1 MSTKTGLPTEGPEGT
16 TGGPGQEKTPLLSV
30 SHDAC
35 DDESSGS
42 TSSSRKPFTEGQ
54 DHVTEEKSN
63 NSTPVQTQPQSDI
76 NPPAS
81 ESSGGDA
88 TKEQNGFHN
97 GNVSK
102 SSLNNGIHPGPT
114 RKCTCG
120 ANMAA
125 GSVSGPDPGAA
136 TVTQPKR
143 QLSTPVSDRVQRKLK
158 SSLSVNSDSSRRSK
172 GSSTGSHKP
181 PLPEDHEGG
190 KWGGTCRAGM
200 AVCFLNGSGES
211 PEKES
216 QLTAFESNLKVEIE
230 VKVAALRQ
238 REREPG
244 TGAAAVRK
252 KRRRRR
258 RLHF

>member
-54 DHVTEEKSN
+54 GHVTEDKSN

-102 SSLNNGIHPGPT
+102 SSLRNGIHPGPT

-181 PLPEDHEGG
+181 PLPEAWRWSNCPGSILTRKRLDGSNHGSIPRRLRCAKSSVGPWQRPFALLPNYVANSCSKFESP
-190 KWGGTCRAGM
+190 
-200 AVCFLNGSGES
+200 GSG
-211 PEKES
+211 
-216 QLTAFESNLKVEIE
+216 
-230 VKVAALRQ
+230 R
-238 REREPG
+238 PG
-244 TGAAAVRK
+244 LCQVGNPAR
-252 KRRRRR
+252 
-258 RLHF
+258 

>member
-35 DDESSGS
+35 DDESPGS

-54 DHVTEEKSN
+54 GHVTEEKSN

-88 TKEQNGFHN
+88 TKEQNGFHH

-102 SSLNNGIHPGPT
+102 SSLRNGIHPGPT
-114 RKCTCG
+114 GKCTCG

-181 PLPEDHEGG
+181 PLPE
-190 KWGGTCRAGM
+190 A
-200 AVCFLNGSGES
+200 
-211 PEKES
+211 
-216 QLTAFESNLKVEIE
+216 
-230 VKVAALRQ
+230 
-238 REREPG
+238 
-244 TGAAAVRK
+244 
-252 KRRRRR
+252 
-258 RLHF
+258 

>member
-35 DDESSGS
+35 DDESPGS

-54 DHVTEEKSN
+54 GHVTEEKSN

-88 TKEQNGFHN
+88 TKEQNGFHH

-102 SSLNNGIHPGPT
+102 SSLRNGIHPGPT
-114 RKCTCG
+114 GKCTCG

-181 PLPEDHEGG
+181 PLPEGLGPLVPVKETLNASGCQNILDNSVLPTLWEEFGAGLPLPSSFLFQHQRTEQSPYRHGG
-190 KWGGTCRAGM
+190 QSLVWM
-200 AVCFLNGSGES
+200 N
-211 PEKES
+211 
-216 QLTAFESNLKVEIE
+216 LTD
-230 VKVAALRQ
+230 
-238 REREPG
+238 
-244 TGAAAVRK
+244 
-252 KRRRRR
+252 
-258 RLHF
+258 LHRVLTWN

>member
-35 DDESSGS
+35 DDESPGS

-54 DHVTEEKSN
+54 GHVTEEKSN

-88 TKEQNGFHN
+88 TKEQNGFHH

-102 SSLNNGIHPGPT
+102 SSLRNGIHPGPT
-114 RKCTCG
+114 GKCTCG

-181 PLPEDHEGG
+181 PLPEVAPTVAHSHASSISTG
-190 KWGGTCRAGM
+190 
-200 AVCFLNGSGES
+200 
-211 PEKES
+211 
-216 QLTAFESNLKVEIE
+216 
-230 VKVAALRQ
+230 VAASDEDNKMRSNFRHPQ
-238 REREPG
+238 RCRH
-244 TGAAAVRK
+244 VRLLVSCS
-252 KRRRRR
+252 
-258 RLHF
+258 RLGLVCITASCCFWSALQPSALQN